1 MFQPKLTL
9 HFTLYLSIYKA
20 FDTTEGKPKGCV
32 GFKHE
37 PTGLKLS
44 INQTTQS
51 YNSLLQYDKLR
62 RNIIATI
69 CIVHF

>member
-32 GFKHE
+32 GLKHE
-37 PTGLKLS
+37 PTGLERLYNMRLKIICSNS
-44 INQTTQS
+44 IN
-51 YNSLLQYDKLR
+51 
-62 RNIIATI
+62 
-69 CIVHF
+69 CIT